1 MWYNAIAG
9 GEKVI
14 LTYKLKH
21 NRDFSD
27 ELVKAKLVA
36 QIALESPKWLSSKD
50 VKHIGLKSAIS
61 CQILTKYHKRNRNV
75 KKIRSVKLTLP
86 SQSCK
91 KLENEIYIPCLKL
104 RIEFSKDVK
113 KINQIE
119 ISNKYAYI
127 SCTVKENPKFKIKT
141 HIGVD
146 CNTVGNLCAIAVKE
160 TGKVYKLGKR
170 ALHVR
175 RKYKAMR
182 RRLQRKGKY
191 KKVKNIGN
199 KEQRI
204 CRDINHKISKKIVDL
219 AVANKSVIRFENL
232 KGIRKSKKNSKSLR
246 GTLNSWSFYQ
256 LQKFVEYKAQQ
267 AGAEVI
273 YIDPYMTSKCCS
285 KCGHIGNRIK
295 KNFECLNCGHFEHA
309 DVNAAFNIAFP
320 SEALVQLSVDRDAG
334 NWHLT
339 CPNGATPDRV
349 AG

>member
-1 MWYNAIAG
+1 M
-9 GEKVI
+9 I

-50 VKHIGLKSAIS
+50 VKHIGLKSVIS

-104 RIEFSKDVK
+104 RIEFSKDVE

-119 ISNKYAYI
+119 
-127 SCTVKENPKFKIKT
+127 
-141 HIGVD
+141 D

-182 RRLQRKGKY
+182 RRLQKKGKY

-204 CRDINHKISKKIVDL
+204 CRDINHKISRKIVDL

-246 GTLNSWSFYQ
+246 GTLNSWPFYQ

-285 KCGHIGNRIK
+285 KCGHIGNRNK

-334 NWHLT
+334 NGHLA
-339 CPNGATPDRV
+339 CPNGATPDKV

>member
-1 MWYNAIAG
+1 M
-9 GEKVI
+9 I
-14 LTYKLKH
+14 LTYKIKH

-27 ELVKAKLVA
+27 ELFKAKLVA

-91 KLENEIYIPCLKL
+91 KLENEIYVPCLKL
-104 RIEFSKDVK
+104 RIEFSKDVE

-119 ISNKYAYI
+119 IGDKYAYI
-127 SCTVKENPKFKIKT
+127 CCTVKENPKFEIKT

-146 CNTVGNLCAIAVKE
+146 CNTVGNLCTIAVKE

-170 ALHVR
+170 AIHVR
-175 RKYKAMR
+175 KKYKAMR
-182 RRLQRKGKY
+182 HHLQKKGKY
-191 KKVKNIGN
+191 KKVKNIGD

-232 KGIRKSKKNSKSLR
+232 KGIRKSKKKSRSLR
-246 GTLNSWSFYQ
+246 GTLNSWAFYQ

-285 KCGHIGNRIK
+285 KCGHIGNRNK
-295 KNFECLNCGHFEHA
+295 KSFECLNCGHFEHA
-309 DVNAAFNIAFP
+309 DANAAFNIALP
-320 SEALVQLSVDRDAG
+320 SEALVQLSVDRDTG

-339 CPNGATPDRV
+339 CQNGATPDRV

>member
-1 MWYNAIAG
+1 MQVIG
-9 GEKVI
+9 GEKMI

-27 ELVKAKLVA
+27 ELRKAKLVA
-36 QIALESPKWLSSKD
+36 QVAVESPKWLSSKS
-50 VKHIGLKSAIS
+50 VKYIGLKSAIS

-75 KKIRSVKLTLP
+75 KKIRSVKLTLA

-91 KLENEIYIPCLKL
+91 KSGDEIYIPCLQL
-104 RIEFSKDVK
+104 RMKFDKDVE

-119 ISNKYAYI
+119 LDNKYAYI
-127 SCTVKENPKFKIKT
+127 SCTVKEDPKFEIKT
-141 HIGVD
+141 HLGVD
-146 CNTVGNLCAIAVKE
+146 CNTVGNLCTIAVKE
-160 TGKVYKLGKR
+160 TGKVFKFGKY

-182 RRLQRKGKY
+182 RRLQKKGKY

-204 CRDINHKISKKIVDL
+204 CRDINHKISRKIVDL

-232 KGIRKSKKNSKSLR
+232 KGIRKSKKSSKPFR

-256 LQKFVEYKAQQ
+256 LQQFVEYKAQQ
-267 AGAEVI
+267 AGAEVL
-273 YIDPYMTSKCCS
+273 YIDPYMTSQCCS
-285 KCGHIGNRIK
+285 KCGHIGNRTK
-295 KNFECLNCGHFEHA
+295 KDFECLNCGHFEHA
-309 DVNAAFNIAFP
+309 DVNAAFNIALP
-320 SEALVQLSVDRDAG
+320 SQALVQLSVDRDAG
-334 NWHLT
+334 NGHLT
-339 CPNGATPDRV
+339 CPNGATPDKV

>member
-1 MWYNAIAG
+1 MHY
-9 GEKVI
+9 
-14 LTYKLKH
+14 
-21 NRDFSD
+21 RDFSD
-27 ELVKAKLVA
+27 ELIKAKKVA
-36 QIALESPKWLSSKD
+36 RIALKSDKWLSSKD
-50 VKHIGLKSAIS
+50 VKHIGLKSTIS

-75 KKIRSVKLTLP
+75 KKVRSVKLTLP

-104 RIEFSKDVK
+104 RIGFSKDVE

-119 ISNKYAYI
+119 LDNKYAYI
-127 SCTVKENPKFKIKT
+127 SCTVQENPKFEIKT
-141 HIGVD
+141 HIGID
-146 CNTVGNLCAIAVKE
+146 CNTVGNLCAIAIKE

-182 RRLQRKGKY
+182 HRLQKKGKY
-191 KKVKNIGN
+191 KKLKNIGN

-232 KGIRKSKKNSKSLR
+232 KGIRKSKKNSKSFR
-246 GTLNSWSFYQ
+246 GILNSWPFYQ

-285 KCGHIGNRIK
+285 KCGHIGNRNK
-295 KNFECLNCGHFEHA
+295 KDFECSNCGHFEHA
-309 DVNAAFNIAFP
+309 DVNAAFNIALP

-334 NWHLT
+334 NGHLT
-339 CPNGATPDRV
+339 CPNRATPDKI

>member
-1 MWYNAIAG
+1 M
-9 GEKVI
+9 I
-14 LTYKLKH
+14 LTYKIKH

-61 CQILTKYHKRNRNV
+61 CQILNKYHKRNRNV

-91 KLENEIYIPCLKL
+91 KLENEIYVPCLKL
-104 RIEFSKDVK
+104 RIEFSKGVE

-119 ISNKYAYI
+119 IGNKYAYI
-127 SCTVKENPKFKIKT
+127 SCTVKESPKFEIKT

-146 CNTVGNLCAIAVKE
+146 CNAVGNLCTIAVKE

-170 ALHVR
+170 AIHVR
-175 RKYKAMR
+175 KKYKAMR
-182 RRLQRKGKY
+182 RHLQKKGKY

-199 KEQRI
+199 KVQRI
-204 CRDINHKISKKIVDL
+204 CLDINHKISRKIVDL

-232 KGIRKSKKNSKSLR
+232 KGIRKSKKKSRSLR

-285 KCGHIGNRIK
+285 KCGHIGDRNK
-295 KNFECLNCGHFEHA
+295 KNFKCLNCGHFEHA
-309 DVNAAFNIAFP
+309 DVNAAFNIALP

-334 NWHLT
+334 NGHLA
-339 CPNGATPDRV
+339 CPNGATPDKV